1 MAGLE
6 RGELRQALSSEVRKV
21 CANQGPEAVSISK
34 IGKSLGVSS
43 GAPFRL
49 FPSREHIFAA
59 LIEAEMERLNATFED
74 IWASSQTDPL
84 IRLTDICQAYVDHAR
99 QDPAMF
105 RLAFSVSA
113 KAMGA
118 MRLKTIGEDVYD
130 KVQRAVAECFPQHTT
145 TDQVELKSHLLW
157 PAIHGHVMLR
167 MTGQMDD
174 QSIDLPDQIVVASAV
189 QGILKVRQL
198 GRNEHKK

>member
-6 RGELRQALSSEVRKV
+6 RGELRQALLAEVKKV
-21 CANQGPEAVSISK
+21 CAGQGPEAVSISK

-59 LIEAEMERLNATFED
+59 LIESEMERLDATFER
-74 IWASSQTDPL
+74 IWSCKTTDPVL
-84 IRLTDICQAYVDHAR
+84 RLTDICQAYVDHAR
-99 QDPAMF
+99 TEPAMF

-118 MRLKTIGEDVYD
+118 VKLQKIGEDVYE
-130 KVQRAVAECFPQHTT
+130 KVQRAVAACVPRHTT
-145 TDQVELKSHLLW
+145 TDQVELKSYLLW
-157 PAIHGHVMLR
+157 STIHGHVMLC

-174 QSIDLPDQIVVASAV
+174 QSIDLPDEIVVASAV
-189 QGILKVRQL
+189 QGILKA
-198 GRNEHKK
+198 G